1 MFVTDRRREFALGR
15 IRLIRRGTEASAQF
29 QKILEPVPESDLLIQ
44 FWRTCQRS
52 DQFAHAMRDI
62 E

>member
-52 DQFAHAMRDI
+52 D
-62 E
+62 